1 MTMGET
7 RYEFIILDIIAQIIK
22 IKNSPRA
29 RIFFSME
36 LRKELH
42 VLAYGSNLE
51 NVIPKHY

>member
-1 MTMGET
+1 MGET